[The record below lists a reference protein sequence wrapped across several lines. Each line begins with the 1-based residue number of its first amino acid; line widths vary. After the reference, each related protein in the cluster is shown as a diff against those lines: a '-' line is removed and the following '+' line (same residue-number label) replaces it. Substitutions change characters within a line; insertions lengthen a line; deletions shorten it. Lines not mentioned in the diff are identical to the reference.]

1 MMKEKT
7 RINNAIL
14 FCETPGFPGVSSWMS
29 GFTSILLTLCQA
41 WTIITIEI
49 RYHLGNSMKEK
60 RQTIQKGLVWEAVTT
75 AANHPNAEQIYENI
89 VLKHPSISR
98 ATVYRNLNMLVDEG
112 KVKRIRMLGGPDH
125 FDRTLGNHYH
135 IQCTSCKQVSDIEV
149 FGDIDFSTKNVE
161 TFGYVLE
168 SYEIVF
174 NGICPD
180 CQKKHAAQRQ

>member
-1 MMKEKT
+1 M
-7 RINNAIL
+7 
-14 FCETPGFPGVSSWMS
+14 
-29 GFTSILLTLCQA
+29 
-41 WTIITIEI
+41 TIEI
-49 RYHLGNSMKEK
+49 VYHLGNSMKEK

-75 AANHPNAEQIYENI
+75 ATNHPNAEQIYENI

-112 KVKRIRMLGGPDH
+112 KVKRIRVLGGPDH

-135 IQCTSCKQVSDIEV
+135 IQCTACKQVSDIEV
-149 FGDIDFSTKNVE
+149 FDDIDLCAKNVE